1 MSLNIEDLINA
12 VDNNEN
18 ESLMNLTF
26 KEVKKIKN
34 DMLQKLGLDRET
46 LIKYNKSLKEYRYID
61 EISDI
66 KFGAY
71 IRWIPLSD
79 PQKIKLTTG
88 GFVCDVKIND
98 VNILCRNNFNRVF
111 EFKMTSSLV
120 FQKLSQE
127 EKYYY
132 LPRLFGQIK
141 KIESILII
149 NEILYYVF

>member
-1 MSLNIEDLINA
+1 MSLNIEDIINA
-12 VDNNEN
+12 VDNNDN
-18 ESLMNLTF
+18 EALLNLTF

-46 LIKYNKSLKEYRYID
+46 LVKYNKSLKEYRYID

-79 PQKIKLTTG
+79 PKKIKLTTG
-88 GFVCDVKIND
+88 GFVCDVKINDD

-127 EKYYY
+127 EKILLSALDY
-132 LPRLFGQIK
+132 LEK
-141 KIESILII
+141 
-149 NEILYYVF
+149 